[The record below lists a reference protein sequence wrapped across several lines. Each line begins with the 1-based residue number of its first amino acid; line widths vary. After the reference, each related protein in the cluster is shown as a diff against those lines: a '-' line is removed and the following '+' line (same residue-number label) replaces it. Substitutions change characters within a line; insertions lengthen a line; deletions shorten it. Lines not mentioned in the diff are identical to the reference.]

1 MFDLL
6 DNSDNSDISAAHS
19 QDESEEAPSEEERHK
34 VAEQIAEEEP
44 PLKVDLETG
53 EIIPQ
58 KIETDE
64 PVPTVSNLLSD
75 YSEEIKA
82 NEQLEQEIAA
92 VMEQPEQ
99 DEDDDF
105 DIEAFNASALA
116 LLYEKLGDEI
126 TLR

>member
-1 MFDLL
+1 ME
-6 DNSDNSDISAAHS
+6 DIKTYCN
-19 QDESEEAPSEEERHK
+19 QPDGTK
-34 VAEQIAEEEP
+34 QT
-44 PLKVDLETG
+44 VDLETG

-58 KIETDE
+58 KTEADE

-75 YSEEIKA
+75 YTEEPKID
-82 NEQLEQEIAA
+82 EQLEQEIAA

-105 DIEAFNASALA
+105 DIEAFNTSALA
-116 LLYEKLGDEI
+116 LLYEKLGDDI